1 MARTGCGS
9 LLAEAQ
15 VALFR
20 SQREGAR
27 KDPVVTSLSAQVAV
41 LLRAVLQQ
49 HRLCAVWSRTPASTH
64 NGGAD
69 FPLDMGAAA
78 GAAPAWAAAA
88 THRLAL
94 KRRVDGEAAAVSY
107 HALLTQPGGTAKAH
121 GGPQPEF
128 FDVQLTARGVTMARA

>member
-1 MARTGCGS
+1 M
-9 LLAEAQ
+9 
-15 VALFR
+15 
-20 SQREGAR
+20 
-27 KDPVVTSLSAQVAV
+27 